1 MIDEWLAAPSL
12 FTDSNWMLMGGGI
25 FASD

>member
-1 MIDEWLAAPSL
+1 MIDEWLVAHSL

-25 FASD
+25 FDSD

>member
-1 MIDEWLAAPSL
+1 MIDEWLAVHSL